1 MKDMFLKVIAGEI
14 PSEKIYEDDKTYAF
28 LDINPNNPGHTLVIP
43 KNYSKDIY
51 DISQEDWRAVMG
63 TVRMLAPVI
72 KEALG
77 AEGIN
82 IIMNN
87 DEPAGQ
93 IVPHT
98 HVHIIPRYKTD
109 GFKHWKG
116 SPYQDGE
123 KERIGEQIRSC
134 MK

>member
-1 MKDMFLKVIAGEI
+1 MKDLFSKIIAGEI
-14 PSEKIYEDDKTYAF
+14 PSEKVYEDDKTYAF
-28 LDINPNNPGHTLVIP
+28 LDINPTNFGHTLVVP
-43 KNYSKDIY
+43 KNCSENIY
-51 DISQEDWRAVMG
+51 DITDEDWVAIMR
-63 TVRMLAPVI
+63 TVRMLAPKI

-87 DEPAGQ
+87 EQPAGQ
-93 IVPHT
+93 IVPYT

-116 SPYQDGE
+116 VPYQEGE
-123 KERIGEQIRSC
+123 ITKVGKKIRMSL
-134 MK
+134 